1 MSQHHP
7 FLPTPAP
14 CGSCPSLQNKGNL
27 EITWEMAPTWIT
39 APWQDTTRNFWALE
53 KLVRLWKRPSFA
65 SSGEGAGSRDPQAA
79 IHPPPFPQG
88 GVRAESLQTR
98 HHAATE
104 WIHCL

>member
-7 FLPTPAP
+7 FLPTPVP
-14 CGSCPSLQNKGNL
+14 CGSCPSLQNEGNL
-27 EITWEMAPTWIT
+27 APTWIT

-53 KLVRLWKRPSFA
+53 KLVRLWKHPSFA

-88 GVRAESLQTR
+88 GVRAESLQT
-98 HHAATE
+98 
-104 WIHCL
+104 